1 MPFVNRISS
10 PMSESWTA
18 WVLLVLMLLIGWA
31 IQRQPALIRV
41 AWQTT
46 VSKSERSYSDAA
58 LDALALVMV
67 MLFRLGTV
75 ALAFNVFFFNGVAF
89 LFTDYLWTLLI
100 LLVAETIKAMVA
112 WFVNF
117 TFNLPV
123 PFGLSYIHYTNL
135 WLLTCIPL
143 WCFCC
148 VCVYWANPLL
158 TNVLMSLAVGIL
170 LLSLV
175 VKGIRNYM
183 NQLTSLLYILLYV
196 LTVEVLPMLLVA
208 LMVKY
213 IIV

>member
-112 WFVNF
+112 CFVNF